1 MKSAVVK
8 TFLTVVI
15 LTSIIVVCWA
25 IVALLSGL
33 RHTGWQVQELIR
45 QYMVATGIVTP
56 ANTLVDFYSHIK
68 GVEYLIC
75 LVFFVVFPLFYRY
88 VNEDKKRVQTKG

>member
-8 TFLTVVI
+8 SI
-15 LTSIIVVCWA
+15 LATTLLFGILVGGWA
-25 IVALLSGL
+25 FAALLSGL

-56 ANTLVDFYSHIK
+56 AHTLVDFYSHIK

-75 LVFFVVFPLFYRY
+75 LVFFVVFPLFYKY
-88 VNEDKKRVQTKG
+88 VNEDKKRVQTKR